1 MVIFNYNGK
10 DIRLDYSEENV
21 EKRKFPVETK
31 GYSRGFYEDYLN
43 LEKEAQFYLIK
54 NAIQRRPKSNLDK
67 IIGVKQEEIGSIIFN
82 DKPGVRI
89 LLTGIAV
96 YRKKEL

>member
-1 MVIFNYNGK
+1 MIIFNYNGK
-10 DIRLDYSEENV
+10 DIKLNYSERDV

-31 GYSRGFYEDYLN
+31 GYSRGLYEDYLN

-54 NAIQRRPKSNLDK
+54 NAIQRRPEYNLDR
-67 IIGVKQEEIGSIIFN
+67 IIGIKQEEIERIIFDN
-82 DKPGVRI
+82 QPGIRI